1 MDIIHINNIYQS
13 LIQIIQNSNL
23 SIGIIYFIIKD
34 IYNEVSLLYQS
45 ELNKQIEQQ
54 AMKEKSTLDESDS

>member
-54 AMKEKSTLDESDS
+54 VMKEKSTLDESDS

>member
-1 MDIIHINNIYQS
+1 MDIIHINNVYQS